1 MYSYLPLSD
10 LSVNILYLYMNIDM
24 SVRHGWQ
31 VYMTV
36 DMFTHK
42 SNMFTHKS
50 NMFMDKSDIFMR
62 KCNMFRQ
69 VRYIYRQ
76 K

>member
-1 MYSYLPLSD
+1 MQTMRQTQKA
-10 LSVNILYLYMNIDM
+10 NIVTIQ
-24 SVRHGWQ
+24 HGWMDGQ
-31 VYMTV
+31 IYMPV

-42 SNMFTHKS
+42 SNMFTDRS
-50 NMFMDKSDIFMR
+50 DMFMRNCD
-62 KCNMFRQ
+62 MFRQ

>member
-1 MYSYLPLSD
+1 MD
-10 LSVNILYLYMNIDM
+10 
-24 SVRHGWQ
+24 GQ

-36 DMFTHK
+36 DMFTDRSDK
-42 SNMFTHKS
+42 GRYEYMPYTCMFTHKS
-50 NMFMDKSDIFMR
+50 NTCMFIDRSDIFMR

-69 VRYIYRQ
+69 VRYIYKQ

>member
-1 MYSYLPLSD
+1 MD
-10 LSVNILYLYMNIDM
+10 
-24 SVRHGWQ
+24 GQ

-42 SNMFTHKS
+42 SNTCMFI
-50 NMFMDKSDIFMR
+50 DRSDIFMR
-62 KCNMFRQ
+62 KYNMFRQ